1 MLASIVPRYPDPRRR
16 GEGLGFWLGSG
27 PEFLYSCPSQ
37 AHAEGSPQP
46 QKEEDL
52 LEFPL
57 WCRGLRI

>member
-27 PEFLYSCPSQ
+27 PELLYSCPSQ

-57 WCRGLRI
+57 